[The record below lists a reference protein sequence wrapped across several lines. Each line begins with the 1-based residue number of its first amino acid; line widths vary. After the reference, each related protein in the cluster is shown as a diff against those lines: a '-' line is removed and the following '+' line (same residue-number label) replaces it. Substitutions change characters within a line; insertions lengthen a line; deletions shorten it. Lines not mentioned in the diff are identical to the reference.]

1 LLSFLLNLEEIR
13 RALGNDKVFDVLG
26 EIIDS
31 RQFTQAILDAAMN
44 AKSIDE
50 ILAFLEIK
58 VDEEYLRKV
67 KEDLGET
74 LATRYINYTFIK
86 ELAQK
91 AKELK
96 LIPKYTQSFLLM
108 PLKRRVE
115 KYENLPKV

>member
-1 LLSFLLNLEEIR
+1 MLSFLLNLEEIR